1 MPATFGDIYEQLC
14 ERYPDPLERGRRFEP
29 LVADILRTD
38 RMFRERY
45 SQVWLWDDWPDRES
59 GDIGVDIVAEL
70 ADGSGYAAIQCKCYE
85 PTTTLQKSHI
95 NSFLAYT
102 NPDFVERIVVSTTTN
117 WSSNLLT
124 LMRRQQ
130 PPVQRLDLFG
140 LEATTIDWERY
151 LEDETKPL
159 QQRRTKDLRPH
170 QEAALSDVY
179 AGFEQHDRG
188 KLIMAC
194 GTGKTFTALRAAE
207 HLAGKGGRVL
217 FAAPS
222 ISLVNQSLREW
233 AAESRIPIRAFAVCS
248 DPKVGRANDGDSART
263 YDLPIPATTDAKRLA
278 DEASKD
284 APNRLTVV
292 FSTYQS
298 MQRIA
303 EAQDAGMPAFDLII
317 CDEAHRTTG
326 ATLKGEERSNF
337 LLVHDAEKIHAAKR
351 LYMTATP
358 RVYAPNVKKKASE
371 NEVYIASMDDET
383 QYGEEF
389 HRLDFPTAVEQ
400 NLLSDY
406 KVAVLVMSEERV
418 NLEYSEELGDA
429 VAVGDIGRVIGCL
442 NGLAKLDPEH
452 RQFADDQ
459 APMQRAVAFSNTI
472 KNSERFVKLVA
483 QLQGEE
489 DYQVRGVR
497 MRAQHV
503 DGTSG
508 VLERAEKLR
517 WLGGETLLMQQQCH
531 ILSNARCLTE
541 GIDVPSLDA
550 VLFLQPRKSQ
560 IDVVQAVGRVMRR
573 AEGKKW
579 GYIILP
585 IVVPTGEDPNA
596 ALDNN
601 DAYAHVWEVLQ
612 ALRSHDS
619 RLDAWINKLDLN
631 QSTDGPVQII
641 GVGPRGGE
649 DSDDDSGEIG
659 RERGEQLLFQG
670 VNEQLEQWR
679 DAIYAQILKRCGR
692 RDYLKNWADSVGEI
706 ARRHQARIKADIDKP
721 GPAREHF
728 VDFVA
733 ALRRNLND
741 SISENDA
748 TAMLSQHLIT
758 KPVFDALFGG
768 SDFTARNPVSLAMQE
783 MVDALADRGLEAETE
798 ELNPFYVD
806 VRERVEGID
815 NAEGRQRVAIEL
827 YDNFFRNAFPKDVER
842 LGIVYTPIE
851 IVDFII
857 RAVSD
862 LLQSEFGASLGDE
875 GVHILDPFTGTG
887 TFVVR
892 LLQSGLINADDL
904 PRKYRD
910 EIHANE
916 IMLLAYYIAA
926 VSIEN
931 VYRDA
936 MQAAGERVNYEP
948 FSGIVLADTFQAS
961 EPGDRQ
967 DTSMFPRNN
976 DRMQRQLDL
985 DIRVIIGNPPWSAQQ
1000 RNQNDN
1006 NPKVPYPSLDESIR
1020 ATYAARSAAKL
1031 KNVLYDSYVR
1041 AIRWASDRVCE
1052 TPDGGIVG
1060 LVVNS
1065 GFIDGKA
1072 FDGFRK
1078 SVASEF
1084 DAVYVY
1090 NLRGNARLTGEARR
1104 RESGNVFG
1112 SGTRAGVAVL
1122 FLVRQRGHR
1131 RQSPAE
1137 IHYRDI
1143 GDHLARERK
1152 IGIIATSS
1160 VRDGAWRRVVPN
1172 TFGDWINQRDDRFL
1186 AFRALIP
1193 QDANEGE
1200 SKMFALSSY
1209 GVNSARDPWVYNAS
1223 HQTLVESV
1231 DSAVGFFNEEVQR
1244 VGGKSDALDH
1254 ADRGGKSFSWD
1265 RKTEQRLERGV
1276 TIAVDPDGFRDAA
1289 YRPFFRQKIYLNR
1302 DLNART
1308 GVQISIWPVGDE
1320 NDGIFVSSTRGV
1332 VLAVNAV
1339 PDFHMVPP
1347 DGRLLPRYVPKADGR
1362 LHNVTDQAL
1371 ADYRARHGDAV
1382 TKDHIFAYVY
1392 GILHS
1397 PDYRS
1402 RYSVEL
1408 GKMLPRIP
1416 EVATTD
1422 SFYAFAEAGH
1432 DLLALHIGYEGV
1444 EPYPLKENW
1453 QEDTP
1458 RGDERWKVAALGW
1471 ADSGQSGEPG
1481 HSAIVVNDWLT
1492 LRGIP
1497 EAAHRYV
1504 VGPRSALEWLIDRY
1518 QIRTDKPSGIV
1529 NDPNDWGLELDPP
1542 QPDYIPTLIKRIV
1555 TVSLETMRIVDSLP
1569 PLEEAD

>member
-29 LVADILRTD
+29 LVAEVLRTN
-38 RMFRERY
+38 RSALGEFSEVWRWSEWPER
-45 SQVWLWDDWPDRES
+45 DG
-59 GDIGVDIVAEL
+59 GDIGIDLVGVRP
-70 ADGSGYAAIQCKCYE
+70 DGGHVAIQCKCYD
-85 PTTTLQKSHI
+85 PDATIHLANIS
-95 NSFLAYT
+95 SFLANT
-102 NPDFVERIVVSTTTN
+102 RFSERAVVSTTSH
-117 WSSNLLT
+117 WSPNVEKLLKT
-124 LMRRQQ
+124 AQL
-130 PPVQRLDLFG
+130 PTQRVDLFASD
-140 LEATTIDWERY
+140 ATTIDWDAWLR
-151 LEDETKPL
+151 DESAPL
-159 QQRRTKDLRPH
+159 VQRPRKELRPH

-233 AAESRIPIRAFAVCS
+233 TAESRIRVRAFAVCS
-248 DPKVGRANDGDSART
+248 DSRVGEKDGDSART
-263 YDLPIPATTDAKRLA
+263 YDLPISATTDAKRLA

-337 LLVHDAEKIHAAKR
+337 LLVHDAEKIRAAKR

-371 NEVYIASMDDET
+371 NEVYLASMDDDDT
-383 QYGEEF
+383 YGPEF

-406 KVAVLVMSEERV
+406 KVAVLVMSEEQV

-429 VAVGDIGRVIGCL
+429 VAVGDVGRVIGCL
-442 NGLAKLDPEH
+442 NGLAKLDPER
-452 RQFADDQ
+452 RQFADDP
-459 APMQRAVAFSNTI
+459 APMQRAVAFSNKI
-472 KNSERFVKLVA
+472 DASKRFVDLVA

-489 DYQVRGVR
+489 DYQVRGVQ

-503 DGTSG
+503 DGTIG
-508 VLERAEKLR
+508 VLKRAEKLR
-517 WLGGETLLMQQQCH
+517 WLGGETMLMQQQCH

-550 VLFLQPRKSQ
+550 VLFLQPRKSP

-573 AEGKKW
+573 VEGKKW

-585 IVVPTGEDPNA
+585 IVVPAGEDPNA

-631 QSTDGPVQII
+631 KSTDGPIQVI

-649 DSDDDSGEIG
+649 DQDDDEFGEIG

-670 VNEQLEQWR
+670 LDEQLKQWR
-679 DAIYAQILKRCGR
+679 DAIYAQIVKRCGKR
-692 RDYLKNWADSVGEI
+692 RYWENWAGSVADI
-706 ARRHQARIKADIDKP
+706 ARRHRARIEADVAAP

-728 VDFVA
+728 NGFVA
-733 ALRRNLND
+733 ALQSNLND
-741 SISENDA
+741 SISEDDA

-798 ELNPFYVD
+798 ELNRFYAD

-827 YDNFFRNAFPKDVER
+827 YNNFFRMAFEKDAER
-842 LGIVYTPIE
+842 LGIVYTPVE

-857 RAVSD
+857 RSVSD
-862 LLQSEFGASLGDE
+862 LLRIEFGASLGDE

-887 TFVVR
+887 TFVAR
-892 LLQSGLINADDL
+892 LLQSGLIDPDDL
-904 PRKYRD
+904 PRKYRA

-936 MQAAGERVNYEP
+936 MQATGEQVEYEP

-1006 NPKVPYPSLDESIR
+1006 NPKVPYRSLDESIR
-1020 ATYAARSAAKL
+1020 TTYAARSTAKL

-1041 AIRWASDRVCE
+1041 AIRWASNRVCE
-1052 TPDGGIVG
+1052 TSDGGIVG
-1060 LVVNS
+1060 LAVNS

-1143 GDHLARERK
+1143 GDRLTRERK
-1152 IGIIATSS
+1152 IEIVATSS
-1160 VRDGAWRRVVPN
+1160 VRDGAWQRVVPN

-1193 QDANEGE
+1193 QDANESE
-1200 SKMFALSSY
+1200 SEIFALSSY

-1231 DSAVGFFNEEVQR
+1231 DRAVEFFNEEVER

-1276 TIAVDPDGFRDAA
+1276 TIAVDHDGFRDAV

-1308 GVQISIWPVGDE
+1308 GVQISIWPIGGE

-1339 PDFHMVPP
+1339 PDFHTVPP
-1347 DGRLLPRYVPKADGR
+1347 DGRLLPRYVPKAGGW
-1362 LHNVTDQAL
+1362 LHNVTDQTL
-1371 ADYRARHGDAV
+1371 ADYRSRYGDAV

-1444 EPYPLKENW
+1444 EPYPLKEDW
-1453 QEDTP
+1453 QEDAP
-1458 RGDERWKVAALGW
+1458 RGDERWKVAALEW
-1471 ADSGQSGEPG
+1471 ADQSDGPD